1 MSTYL
6 RRVIV
11 ALDVPEASA
20 VLRLARQL
28 GSDAAMVKIGLEA
41 FVGHGPDLV
50 RQVRDSGAEVFLDL
64 KLHDIPRTAA
74 AAARRA
80 VALDVRLLTI
90 HAAGGPDMVR
100 AVVDA
105 VGDRTQ
111 VVAVTMLTSLDAAA
125 SRSIGFAEPLAEAA
139 ARLGAL
145 ARDNGAHGLVCSPHE
160 LRALAP
166 LGGVRV
172 VPGVRPAGA
181 AAGDQKRVATPAE
194 AAAWGATWIVVG
206 RPILEAADPVRA
218 LREIQ
223 ASLGEAAP

>member
-1 MSTYL
+1 MQN

-11 ALDVPEASA
+11 ALDVPEADA
-20 VLRLARQL
+20 ALRLAREL
-28 GSDAAMVKIGLEA
+28 GTVAAMVKIGLES

-50 RQVRDSGAEVFLDL
+50 RRVRDTGAEVFLDL

-74 AAARRA
+74 AAARQA
-80 VALDVRLLTI
+80 VALDVRLLTL
-90 HAAGGPDMVR
+90 HAAGGPEMVR

-111 VVAVTMLTSLDAAA
+111 VVAVTLLTSLDNAAM
-125 SRSIGFAEPLAEAA
+125 RSIGFAHATDDAA

-145 ARDNGAHGLVCSPHE
+145 ARDNGAHGLVCSAHE

-181 AAGDQKRVATPAE
+181 
-194 AAAWGATWIVVG
+194 
-206 RPILEAADPVRA
+206 
-218 LREIQ
+218 
-223 ASLGEAAP
+223 